1 MTGNSS
7 ITKNP
12 AMNRSMQLR
21 RGVTEDQDWLFNL
34 FRLTMQNYIDKAW
47 GWDELLQRE
56 GFITSLPARN
66 FQILLCEEQRVGS
79 FHLTEKEDHILLDMI
94 LVEPDRQRQGFGRHM
109 MAHIKQK
116 SSARGR
122 PLRLSV
128 LKTNPAVQFHLASG
142 FQQTEEDAHSYRMTW
157 SA

>member
-1 MTGNSS
+1 MDQE
-7 ITKNP
+7 
-12 AMNRSMQLR
+12 MQLR
-21 RGVTEDQDWLFNL
+21 RGDIDDQDWLFDL

-66 FQILLCEEQRVGS
+66 FQILLSANERVGS
-79 FHLTEKEDHILLDMI
+79 FHLTEKADHILLDMI
-94 LVEPDRQRQGFGRHM
+94 LVVPSRQRQGFGRYM
-109 MAHIKQK
+109 MQHAKQK
-116 SSARGR
+116 SLSSGR

-128 LKTNPAVQFHLASG
+128 LKTNPAVHFHRAAG
-142 FQQTEEDAHSYRMTW
+142 FPQIGEDAHSYQMAW